1 MISQK
6 RQKGW
11 DHQWSP
17 CLFEGVAVR
26 RFFANIAHAR
36 FSWFQRAPML
46 HMGVCWGSK
55 NGNLDDLVCGLTC
68 WMVHECAGQKRSG
81 PNVVWAKSCRAK
93 GCHSRARRW
102 IKSTALDQ
110 PYSAGSR
117 AQRWINR
124 TKLDQESTALN
135 QKSTALNQEYGAESR
150 VHR

>member
-1 MISQK
+1 MKNQEIWKKKNRMISQK

-36 FSWFQRAPML
+36 FFWFQRAPML

-110 PYSAGSR
+110 PYKAGSGEYGV
-117 AQRWINR
+117 
-124 TKLDQESTALN
+124 ESE
-135 QKSTALNQEYGAESR
+135 EYGAESR
-150 VHR
+150 VKR